1 MSKLEEVR
9 ASGKMSERILEN
21 NFRIFDHRLR
31 EMEGELKLCP
41 YATLSEV
48 IAWAEQLKITIGKIK
63 LIQESSIV
71 KSKKEWESLEEKL
84 LAYLQIDKA
93 FIHVFSDHVIFLVQL
108 EQGYHQRLDIFANNL
123 DNSVRYLKRYA
134 DDLEKQGFSISGI
147 LAESKNL
154 SDMNWL
160 SILNY

>member
-31 EMEGELKLCP
+31 EIEGELKLCP

-71 KSKKEWESLEEKL
+71 KSKKEWESLEEKM

>member
-48 IAWAEQLKITIGKIK
+48 IAWAEQLQITIGKIK

-71 KSKKEWESLEEKL
+71 KSKKEWESLEEKM

>member
-1 MSKLEEVR
+1 MSELEEIR

-71 KSKKEWESLEEKL
+71 KSKKEWGILEEKM

-108 EQGYHQRLDIFANNL
+108 EQRYHQRLDIFANNL

-154 SDMNWL
+154 SDVNWL

>member
-1 MSKLEEVR
+1 MSELEEVR
-9 ASGKMSERILEN
+9 ASGKMSERVLEN

-31 EMEGELKLCP
+31 EMEGELKLYP

-63 LIQESSIV
+63 LIQESSII
-71 KSKKEWESLEEKL
+71 KSEKEWENLQEKML
-84 LAYLQIDKA
+84 DYVKIDSG
-93 FIHVFSDHVIFLVQL
+93 FIQVFSNHVIFLVQL
-108 EQGYHQRLDIFANNL
+108 EQRYRQRLSIFANNL

>member
-1 MSKLEEVR
+1 MSELEEVR

-71 KSKKEWESLEEKL
+71 KFKKEWESLEEKM

-108 EQGYHQRLDIFANNL
+108 EQRYHQRLDIFANNL
-123 DNSVRYLKRYA
+123 DNSVRYLKKYA

>member
-71 KSKKEWESLEEKL
+71 KSKKEWESLEEKM

-108 EQGYHQRLDIFANNL
+108 EQRYHQRLDIFANNL

-134 DDLEKQGFSISGI
+134 DDLEKQEFSISGI

>member
-1 MSKLEEVR
+1 MSELEEVR
-9 ASGKMSERILEN
+9 ASGKMSERVLEN
-21 NFRIFDHRLR
+21 NFRIFEHRLR
-31 EMEGELKLCP
+31 EMEGELKLYP

-48 IAWAEQLKITIGKIK
+48 VVWAEQLKITIGKIK
-63 LIQESSIV
+63 LIQESSII
-71 KSKKEWESLEEKL
+71 KSEKEWENLQEKML
-84 LAYLQIDKA
+84 DYVKIDSD
-93 FIHVFSDHVIFLVQL
+93 FIQVFSNHVIFLVQL
-108 EQGYHQRLDIFANNL
+108 EQRYRQRLSIFANNL

-154 SDMNWL
+154 SDVNWL

>member
-1 MSKLEEVR
+1 MSELEEVR
-9 ASGKMSERILEN
+9 ASGKMSERVLEN
-21 NFRIFDHRLR
+21 NFRRFDHRLR
-31 EMEGELKLCP
+31 EIEGELKLYA

-48 IAWAEQLKITIGKIK
+48 IAWAERLKIAIGKIK
-63 LIQESSIV
+63 AIQESSIV
-71 KSKKEWESLEEKL
+71 KSKNEWEN
-84 LAYLQIDKA
+84 LQDKMLDYVKIDVE
-93 FIHVFSDHVIFLVQL
+93 FIQVFSNHVIFLVEL
-108 EQGYHQRLDIFANNL
+108 EQRYRQRLSIFANNL

-154 SDMNWL
+154 NDMNWL

>member
-71 KSKKEWESLEEKL
+71 KSKKEWESLEEKM

-108 EQGYHQRLDIFANNL
+108 EQCYHQRLDIFANNL

>member
-1 MSKLEEVR
+1 MSELEEVR
-9 ASGKMSERILEN
+9 ASGKRSERVLEN
-21 NFRIFDHRLR
+21 NFRHFDHRLR
-31 EMEGELKLCP
+31 EIEEELKLSP

-48 IAWAEQLKITIGKIK
+48 IAWVEQLKIAIGKIK
-63 LIQESSIV
+63 VIQESSIV
-71 KSKKEWESLEEKL
+71 KSKKEWGN
-84 LAYLQIDKA
+84 LQDKMLDYMKIDTD
-93 FIHVFSDHVIFLVQL
+93 FIQVFSHHVIFLVQL
-108 EQGYHQRLDIFANNL
+108 EQRYRQRLSIFANNL

-134 DDLEKQGFSISGI
+134 KDLEKQGFSISGI

>member
-1 MSKLEEVR
+1 MSELEEVR
-9 ASGKMSERILEN
+9 ASGKMSERVLEN

-31 EMEGELKLCP
+31 EMEGELKLYP

-48 IAWAEQLKITIGKIK
+48 VVWAEQLKITIGKIK
-63 LIQESSIV
+63 LIQESSII
-71 KSKKEWESLEEKL
+71 KSEKEWENLQEKML
-84 LAYLQIDKA
+84 DYVKIDSD
-93 FIHVFSDHVIFLVQL
+93 FIQVFSHHVIFLVQL
-108 EQGYHQRLDIFANNL
+108 EQRYRQRLSIFANNL

-134 DDLEKQGFSISGI
+134 KDLEKQGFSISGI

>member
-1 MSKLEEVR
+1 MSELEEVR
-9 ASGKMSERILEN
+9 ASGKRSERVLEN
-21 NFRIFDHRLR
+21 NFRHFDHRLR
-31 EMEGELKLCP
+31 EVEGELKLYP

-71 KSKKEWESLEEKL
+71 KSEKEWEN
-84 LAYLQIDKA
+84 LQNKMLDYMKIDVE
-93 FIHVFSDHVIFLVQL
+93 FIQVFSHHVIFLVQL
-108 EQGYHQRLDIFANNL
+108 EQRYRQRLSIFANNL

-134 DDLEKQGFSISGI
+134 EDLEKQGFSLSGI

>member
-31 EMEGELKLCP
+31 EMEGDLKLCP

-71 KSKKEWESLEEKL
+71 KSKKEWESLEEKM

-154 SDMNWL
+154 SDVNWL

>member
-1 MSKLEEVR
+1 MSELEEVR

-21 NFRIFDHRLR
+21 NFRIFDHRLL

-71 KSKKEWESLEEKL
+71 KSKKEWGRLEEKM

-93 FIHVFSDHVIFLVQL
+93 FIHVFSDHVIFLIQL
-108 EQGYHQRLDIFANNL
+108 EQRYHQRLDIFANNL

-154 SDMNWL
+154 SDVNWL

>member
-1 MSKLEEVR
+1 MSELEEVR

-71 KSKKEWESLEEKL
+71 KSKKEWESLEEKM

-108 EQGYHQRLDIFANNL
+108 EQRYHQRLDIFANNL
-123 DNSVRYLKRYA
+123 DNSVRYLKKYS

-154 SDMNWL
+154 SDVNWL

>member
-48 IAWAEQLKITIGKIK
+48 IAWAEQLKITIRKIK

-71 KSKKEWESLEEKL
+71 KSKKEWESLEEKM

>member
-1 MSKLEEVR
+1 MPELEEVR
-9 ASGKMSERILEN
+9 ASRKMSERILEN
-21 NFRIFDHRLR
+21 NYRHFDHRLR
-31 EMEGELKLCP
+31 EMEGELKLYP

-48 IAWAEQLKITIGKIK
+48 IAWAEQLKIAIGKIK
-63 LIQESSIV
+63 AIQESSII
-71 KSKKEWESLEEKL
+71 KSEKEWENLQEKML
-84 LAYLQIDKA
+84 DYVKIDSD
-93 FIHVFSDHVIFLVQL
+93 FIQVFSHHVIFLVQL
-108 EQGYHQRLDIFANNL
+108 EQRYRQRLSIFANNL

>member
-1 MSKLEEVR
+1 MTELEEVR
-9 ASGKMSERILEN
+9 ASGKMSERVLEN
-21 NFRIFDHRLR
+21 NFRHFDHRLR
-31 EMEGELKLCP
+31 EIEGELRLYP

-48 IAWAEQLKITIGKIK
+48 IAWAEQLKIAIGKIK
-63 LIQESSIV
+63 VIQESSIV
-71 KSKKEWESLEEKL
+71 KSKKEWGN
-84 LAYLQIDKA
+84 LQDKMLDYMKIDTD
-93 FIHVFSDHVIFLVQL
+93 FIQVFSHHVIFLVQL
-108 EQGYHQRLDIFANNL
+108 EQQYRQRLSIFANNL

-147 LAESKNL
+147 LAESRDL

>member
-1 MSKLEEVR
+1 MSELEEVR

-31 EMEGELKLCP
+31 EMEGDLKLCP

-71 KSKKEWESLEEKL
+71 KSKKEWESLEEKM

-154 SDMNWL
+154 SDVNWL

>member
-1 MSKLEEVR
+1 MSELEEVR
-9 ASGKMSERILEN
+9 ASGKMSERVLEN

-31 EMEGELKLCP
+31 EMEGELKLYP

-48 IAWAEQLKITIGKIK
+48 VVWAEQLKITIGKIK
-63 LIQESSIV
+63 LIQESSII
-71 KSKKEWESLEEKL
+71 KSEKEWENLQEKML
-84 LAYLQIDKA
+84 DYVKIDSD
-93 FIHVFSDHVIFLVQL
+93 FIQVFSHHVIFLVQL
-108 EQGYHQRLDIFANNL
+108 EQRYRQRLSIFANNL

-134 DDLEKQGFSISGI
+134 DYLEKQGFPISGI

>member
-1 MSKLEEVR
+1 MSELEEVR
-9 ASGKMSERILEN
+9 ASGKMSERVLEN
-21 NFRIFDHRLR
+21 NFRIFDHKLR
-31 EMEGELKLCP
+31 EMEGELKLYP

-48 IAWAEQLKITIGKIK
+48 LVWAEQLKITIGKIK
-63 LIQESSIV
+63 LIQESSII
-71 KSKKEWESLEEKL
+71 KSEKEWENLQEKML
-84 LAYLQIDKA
+84 DYVKIDSD
-93 FIHVFSDHVIFLVQL
+93 FIQVFSNHVIFLVQL
-108 EQGYHQRLDIFANNL
+108 EQRYRQRLSIFANNL

>member
-71 KSKKEWESLEEKL
+71 KSKKEWESLEEKM

-108 EQGYHQRLDIFANNL
+108 EQRYHQRLEIFANNL

-154 SDMNWL
+154 NDMNWL
-160 SILNY
+160 SIVNY

>member
-1 MSKLEEVR
+1 MGNLR
-9 ASGKMSERILEN
+9 RKML
-21 NFRIFDHRLR
+21 
-31 EMEGELKLCP
+31 G
-41 YATLSEV
+41 
-48 IAWAEQLKITIGKIK
+48 
-63 LIQESSIV
+63 
-71 KSKKEWESLEEKL
+71 
-84 LAYLQIDKA
+84 YLQIDKA

-108 EQGYHQRLDIFANNL
+108 EQRYRQRLSIFANNL

-134 DDLEKQGFSISGI
+134 DDIEKQGFSISGI

>member
-1 MSKLEEVR
+1 MSELEEVR

-31 EMEGELKLCP
+31 EMEEELKLCP

-71 KSKKEWESLEEKL
+71 KSKKEWGSLEEKM

-108 EQGYHQRLDIFANNL
+108 EQRYHQRLDIFANNL

-154 SDMNWL
+154 SDVNWL

>member
-1 MSKLEEVR
+1 MTELEEVR
-9 ASGKMSERILEN
+9 ASGKMSERVLEN
-21 NFRIFDHRLR
+21 NFRHFDHRLR
-31 EMEGELKLCP
+31 EIEGELRLYP

-48 IAWAEQLKITIGKIK
+48 IAWAEQLKIAIGKIK
-63 LIQESSIV
+63 VIQESSIV
-71 KSKKEWESLEEKL
+71 KSKKEWGN
-84 LAYLQIDKA
+84 LQDKMLDYMKIDTD
-93 FIHVFSDHVIFLVQL
+93 FIQVFSHHVIFLVQL
-108 EQGYHQRLDIFANNL
+108 EQQYRQRLSIFANNL

-147 LAESKNL
+147 LAESRNL

>member
-71 KSKKEWESLEEKL
+71 KSKKEWESLEEKM

-123 DNSVRYLKRYA
+123 DNSVRYLKKYA

>member
-1 MSKLEEVR
+1 MSELEEVR

-31 EMEGELKLCP
+31 EMEGGLKLCP

-71 KSKKEWESLEEKL
+71 KSKKEWGSLEEKM

-108 EQGYHQRLDIFANNL
+108 EQRYHQRLDIFANNL

-154 SDMNWL
+154 SDVNWL

>member
-1 MSKLEEVR
+1 MSELEEVR
-9 ASGKMSERILEN
+9 ASGKMSERVLEN

-31 EMEGELKLCP
+31 EMEGELKLYP

-48 IAWAEQLKITIGKIK
+48 LVWAEQLKITIGKIK
-63 LIQESSIV
+63 LIQESSII
-71 KSKKEWESLEEKL
+71 KSEKEWENLQEKML
-84 LAYLQIDKA
+84 DYVKIDSD
-93 FIHVFSDHVIFLVQL
+93 FIQVFSHHVIFLVQL
-108 EQGYHQRLDIFANNL
+108 EQRYRQRLSIFANNL
-123 DNSVRYLKRYA
+123 DNSVRYLRRYA

>member
-1 MSKLEEVR
+1 MSELEEVR

-71 KSKKEWESLEEKL
+71 KSKKECVPILS
-84 LAYLQIDKA
+84 
-93 FIHVFSDHVIFLVQL
+93 IFLTL
-108 EQGYHQRLDIFANNL
+108 RKAINCPRTFPFTHNIFCGLIN
-123 DNSVRYLKRYA
+123 
-134 DDLEKQGFSISGI
+134 ISFF
-147 LAESKNL
+147 N
-154 SDMNWL
+154 
-160 SILNY
+160 